1 MRVLASEGGGWDSH
15 TSAIYMEVMEAGP
28 FTYPISQPIT
38 LSICFFFFKKN
49 QESHICLSHFL
60 NPVKA
65 SILMLFCY
73 IMKIHLNTYAL
84 HPCEASGR

>member
-1 MRVLASEGGGWDSH
+1 MCVLASEGASWDSH

-28 FTYPISQPIT
+28 FAYTVFQPIT
-38 LSICFFFFKKN
+38 LSVFFFLKNN

-65 SILMLFCY
+65 PILMLVFS
-73 IMKIHLNTYAL
+73 IMKIHLNTHAL